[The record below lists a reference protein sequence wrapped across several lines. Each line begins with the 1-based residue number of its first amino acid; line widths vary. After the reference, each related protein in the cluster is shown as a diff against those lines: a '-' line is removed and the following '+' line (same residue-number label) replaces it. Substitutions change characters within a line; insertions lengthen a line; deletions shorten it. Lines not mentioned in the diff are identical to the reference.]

1 MSKTPTVDDMMIT
14 PGNSR
19 RYEAVAGVDDDASA
33 QDNSLIAAL
42 DLIAVEHL

>member
-1 MSKTPTVDDMMIT
+1 MFKTPTVDDMIIT